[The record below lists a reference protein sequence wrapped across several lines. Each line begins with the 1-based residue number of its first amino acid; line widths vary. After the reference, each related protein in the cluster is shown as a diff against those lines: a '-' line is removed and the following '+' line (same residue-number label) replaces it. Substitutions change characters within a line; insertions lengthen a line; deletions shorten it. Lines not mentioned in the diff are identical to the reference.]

1 MAAAD
6 AAGGAALLR
15 IEVVRSPRAGE
26 VDRCETVLAPGAS
39 VADALAACGWTI
51 PADCRVAV
59 WGRLLAPNAFAT
71 TPLAD
76 RDRVELLRP
85 LAIDPKEA
93 RRRRE
98 RTQRAARS
106 GRGRP
111 GGAPSAG

>member
-26 VDRCETVLAPGAS
+26 VDRCDAALAPGAS
-39 VADALAACGWTI
+39 VADALAACGWTV

-59 WGRLLAPNAFAT
+59 WGRLLAPDALSV

-76 RDRVELLRP
+76 CDRVELLRP
-85 LAIDPKEA
+85 LAVDPKEA

-98 RTQRAARS
+98 RTQRAARP
-106 GRGRP
+106 GRSALP
-111 GGAPSAG
+111 GTDAA

>member
-1 MAAAD
+1 MAEAD

-26 VDRCETVLAPGAS
+26 VDRCEAALASDAS
-39 VADALAACGWTI
+39 VADALAACGWTV

-59 WGRLLAPNAFAT
+59 WGRLLAPEAVGA

-85 LAIDPKEA
+85 LAVDPKEA

-98 RTQRAARS
+98 RTQHAARS

-111 GGAPSAG
+111 PGSPSAG